1 MTDTSSIHITSSNL
15 SKLDLNATG
24 DENNNSAKAPIIE
37 RTASVTSSTDT
48 ARTKKNSV
56 SSTTAN
62 NAAAATAATA
72 APATTTA
79 ADNTMTASELPNGQ
93 IPSNNSESQAS
104 AETNINNNQSPSETS
119 DNNNAMQNVASSQEV
134 TPNEP
139 ELHELQT
146 EWSLWL
152 YTNNKARKWEENLQH
167 VISFKTVEEFW
178 AVYNHIQLSSKLTP
192 GHDYALFRAGTR
204 PAWEDEANKTGGRWM
219 LQLPAK
225 QHRATNLDR
234 LWLELML
241 LIIGEDFNNPEE
253 ASLINGAVV
262 SIRFKEDRIALWTGD
277 SSQGQNQRA
286 IGQQLK
292 TRLNL
297 QCTLHFERHAD
308 QSGPKNKHKPSLYSV

>member
-1 MTDTSSIHITSSNL
+1 MADISSIQTTSSTL
-15 SKLDLNATG
+15 SKIDLSAS
-24 DENNNSAKAPIIE
+24 DENNNSAKPQSLATTITPP
-37 RTASVTSSTDT
+37 TSSDT
-48 ARTKKNSV
+48 AHITKNSLTE
-56 SSTTAN
+56 STQ
-62 NAAAATAATA
+62 AAAPPTS
-72 APATTTA
+72 
-79 ADNTMTASELPNGQ
+79 DNTMTASELPDGQ
-93 IPSNNSESQAS
+93 IPAAS
-104 AETNINNNQSPSETS
+104 SETNENNNNNTTIETIS
-119 DNNNAMQNVASSQEV
+119 DNLVNGTTTEQ
-134 TPNEP
+134 TTTEP
-139 ELHELQT
+139 DLHELQT

-152 YTNNKARKWEENLQH
+152 YTNNKSRKWEENLQH
-167 VISFKTVEEFW
+167 VISFKSVEEFW

-277 SSQGQNQRA
+277 ASQGQSQRA

-292 TRLNL
+292 NRLNL
-297 QCTLHFERHAD
+297 QATISFERHAD
-308 QSGPKNKHKPSLYSV
+308 QSGPKTKHKPPMYTV

>member
-1 MTDTSSIHITSSNL
+1 MADISSIQTTSSTL
-15 SKLDLNATG
+15 SKIDLSAS
-24 DENNNSAKAPIIE
+24 DENNNSAKPQSLATTITPP
-37 RTASVTSSTDT
+37 TSSDT
-48 ARTKKNSV
+48 AHITKNSLTE
-56 SSTTAN
+56 STQ
-62 NAAAATAATA
+62 AAAPPTS
-72 APATTTA
+72 
-79 ADNTMTASELPNGQ
+79 DNTMTASELPDGQ
-93 IPSNNSESQAS
+93 IPAAS
-104 AETNINNNQSPSETS
+104 SETNENNNNNTTIETNS
-119 DNNNAMQNVASSQEV
+119 DNLVNGTTTEQ
-134 TPNEP
+134 TTTEP
-139 ELHELQT
+139 DLHELQT

-152 YTNNKARKWEENLQH
+152 YTNNKSRKWEENLQH
-167 VISFKTVEEFW
+167 VISFKSVEEFW

-277 SSQGQNQRA
+277 ASQGQSQRA

-292 TRLNL
+292 NRLNL
-297 QCTLHFERHAD
+297 QATISFERHAD
-308 QSGPKNKHKPSLYSV
+308 QSGPKSKHKPPMYTV

>member
-1 MTDTSSIHITSSNL
+1 MADTSSIHITSSNL
-15 SKLDLNATG
+15 SKLDLSATTG
-24 DENNNSAKAPIIE
+24 DENNNSAKPHLLATKPPLP
-37 RTASVTSSTDT
+37 TSSDT
-48 ARTKKNSV
+48 ALIN
-56 SSTTAN
+56 SSTEKTQ
-62 NAAAATAATA
+62 AAAAPPTS
-72 APATTTA
+72 
-79 ADNTMTASELPNGQ
+79 DNTMTASELPNGQ
-93 IPSNNSESQAS
+93 IPAASSETNENNNNTTNETNSNNLANG
-104 AETNINNNQSPSETS
+104 TTS
-119 DNNNAMQNVASSQEV
+119 TEQ
-134 TPNEP
+134 TTTEP
-139 ELHELQT
+139 DLHELQT

-152 YTNNKARKWEENLQH
+152 YTNNKSRKWEENLQH
-167 VISFKTVEEFW
+167 VISFKSVEEFW

-277 SSQGQNQRA
+277 ASQGASQRA

-292 TRLNL
+292 NRLNL
-297 QCTLHFERHAD
+297 QATISFERHAD
-308 QSGPKNKHKPSLYSV
+308 QSGPKSKHKPPMYTV

>member
-1 MTDTSSIHITSSNL
+1 MADISSIQTTSSTL
-15 SKLDLNATG
+15 SKIDLSAS
-24 DENNNSAKAPIIE
+24 DENNNSAKPQSLATTITPP
-37 RTASVTSSTDT
+37 TSSDT
-48 ARTKKNSV
+48 AHITKNSLTE
-56 SSTTAN
+56 STQ
-62 NAAAATAATA
+62 AAAPPTS
-72 APATTTA
+72 
-79 ADNTMTASELPNGQ
+79 DNTMTASELPDGQ
-93 IPSNNSESQAS
+93 IPAAS
-104 AETNINNNQSPSETS
+104 SETNENNNNNTTIETIS
-119 DNNNAMQNVASSQEV
+119 DNLVNGTTTEQ
-134 TPNEP
+134 TTTEP
-139 ELHELQT
+139 DLHELQT

-152 YTNNKARKWEENLQH
+152 YTNNKSRKWEENLQH
-167 VISFKTVEEFW
+167 VISFKSVEEFW

-277 SSQGQNQRA
+277 ASQGQSQRA

-292 TRLNL
+292 NRLNL
-297 QCTLHFERHAD
+297 QATISFERHAD
-308 QSGPKNKHKPSLYSV
+308 QSGPKSKHKPPMYTV

>member
-1 MTDTSSIHITSSNL
+1 MADTSSIHITSSNL
-15 SKLDLNATG
+15 SKLDLSATTG
-24 DENNNSAKAPIIE
+24 DENNNSAKPRLLATKPPLP
-37 RTASVTSSTDT
+37 TSSDT
-48 ARTKKNSV
+48 ALIN
-56 SSTTAN
+56 SSTEKTQ
-62 NAAAATAATA
+62 AAAAPPTS
-72 APATTTA
+72 
-79 ADNTMTASELPNGQ
+79 DNTMTASELPNGQ
-93 IPSNNSESQAS
+93 IPAASSETNENNNNTTNETNSNNLANG
-104 AETNINNNQSPSETS
+104 TTS
-119 DNNNAMQNVASSQEV
+119 TEQ
-134 TPNEP
+134 TTTEP
-139 ELHELQT
+139 DLHELQT

-152 YTNNKARKWEENLQH
+152 YTNNKSRKWEENLQH
-167 VISFKTVEEFW
+167 VISFKSVEEFW

-277 SSQGQNQRA
+277 ASQGASQRA

-292 TRLNL
+292 NRLNL
-297 QCTLHFERHAD
+297 QATISFERHAD
-308 QSGPKNKHKPSLYSV
+308 QSGPKSKHKPPMYTV

>member
-1 MTDTSSIHITSSNL
+1 MADTSSIHITSSNL
-15 SKLDLNATG
+15 SKLDLSVTG
-24 DENNNSAKAPIIE
+24 DENNNSAKPHLLATTITP
-37 RTASVTSSTDT
+37 STSSDT
-48 ARTKKNSV
+48 AHITKNSLTE
-56 SSTTAN
+56 STQ
-62 NAAAATAATA
+62 AAAAA
-72 APATTTA
+72 APPTS
-79 ADNTMTASELPNGQ
+79 DNTMTASELPNGQ
-93 IPSNNSESQAS
+93 IPAASSETNENNNNNSTTIETNSNNLANDTTTEQ
-104 AETNINNNQSPSETS
+104 TT
-119 DNNNAMQNVASSQEV
+119 
-134 TPNEP
+134 TEP
-139 ELHELQT
+139 DLHELQT

-152 YTNNKARKWEENLQH
+152 YTNNKSRKWEENLQH
-167 VISFKTVEEFW
+167 VISFKSVEEFW

-277 SSQGQNQRA
+277 ASQGQSQRA

-292 TRLNL
+292 NRLNL
-297 QCTLHFERHAD
+297 QATISFERHAD
-308 QSGPKNKHKPSLYSV
+308 QSGPKSKHKPPMYTV

>member
-1 MTDTSSIHITSSNL
+1 
-15 SKLDLNATG
+15 
-24 DENNNSAKAPIIE
+24 
-37 RTASVTSSTDT
+37 
-48 ARTKKNSV
+48 
-56 SSTTAN
+56 
-62 NAAAATAATA
+62 
-72 APATTTA
+72 
-79 ADNTMTASELPNGQ
+79 MTASELPTEQ
-93 IPSNNSESQAS
+93 IPANTSSENQPTNENNNNNIEANNSNNTQNLNGISEQTAN
-104 AETNINNNQSPSETS
+104 T
-119 DNNNAMQNVASSQEV
+119 
-134 TPNEP
+134 EP
-139 ELHELQT
+139 DLHDLQT

-152 YTNNKARKWEENLQH
+152 YTNNKSRKWEENLQH

-204 PAWEDEANKTGGRWM
+204 PAWEDEANKEGGRWM

-253 ASLINGAVV
+253 SSLINGAVV

-277 SSQGQNQRA
+277 ASQGQHQRA

-292 TRLNL
+292 NRLNL
-297 QCTLHFERHAD
+297 QATISFERHAD
-308 QSGPKNKHKPSLYSV
+308 QSGPKNKHKPPMYTV